1 MTDVADLQIKVDSKG
16 VITAT
21 RGLKKLDVQSGKT
34 EEKNKKLTK
43 SFSLVKAAA
52 TAFASALVIKQFI
65 ATAGAFETM
74 KISLEVV
81 TGSAEKATMAFGG
94 ILELAK
100 ETPFAVSELTEA
112 FIKLKALGLDPSE
125 ASLIS
130 YGNTASAMGKS
141 LNQMIEAVA
150 DAATGEFERLKEF
163 GIKARSQGDNVSF
176 TFQGVTKTVKKNA
189 EDIAG
194 YLQGIGEV
202 QFAGAMSKQMDTIN
216 GKISNLGDSTDML
229 FLKFSEAGAG
239 ETFKDI
245 MDLAITGVNGLGSAI
260 DLLPSAFIR
269 MFGAFDK
276 AMAMIVLGLG
286 TAANEVKSFWELD
299 ATTLENQRLINA
311 EFNKRI
317 ALIDLTT
324 QAAVSGEEKR
334 LAASAGGIDEAGK
347 GGKSKAQSEIEAD
360 LAQKAI
366 LTANAT
372 AFMQLNRDNQI
383 ESDGIALDA
392 LRAKQEEEANLV
404 LFAQA
409 KSLQD
414 KMIYDEQLIQQE
426 QQKNQAMRNIAQG
439 ALGDASALM
448 GAGSKK
454 AFAIGKSFSL
464 GQATVR
470 GFSAATSAWDAGMS
484 TGGPWAPAVAAAYTA
499 ASLIKTGVQI
509 KQIKGTQM
517 SGQAHDGM
525 DYIPKTGSYILEQG
539 EAVIKKQEAGK
550 LRAGDVGGG
559 NITFA
564 PVIQAFDADEI
575 GRNKDKLFE
584 GMRNSFIDWM
594 NEEGVRF
601 A

>member
-16 VITAT
+16 VIKAT
-21 RGLKKLDVQSGKT
+21 SGLKKLDVQSGKT

-43 SFSLVKAAA
+43 SFGIVKAAA

-125 ASLIS
+125 ASLVS

-245 MDLAITGVNGLGSAI
+245 MDLAISGVNGLGNAI

-347 GGKSKAQSEIEAD
+347 GGKVEATEAEIAAEAD
-360 LAQKAI
+360 K
-366 LTANAT
+366 NARL
-372 AFMQLNRDNQI
+372 M
-383 ESDGIALDA
+383 EMGIAFREADDEIRAESLQTRLD
-392 LRAKQEEEANLV
+392 EEANLV

-414 KMIYDEQLIQQE
+414 KQTYDEQLLQQE
-426 QQKNQAMRNIAQG
+426 AQKNAAMRNIAQG

-454 AFAIGKSFSL
+454 AFAIGKSFAL
-464 GQATVR
+464 GQATIK

-484 TGGPWAPAVAAAYTA
+484 TGGPFAPAVAAAYTA

-509 KQIKGTQM
+509 KQLKGTQM

-525 DYIPKTGSYILEQG
+525 DFVQNTGSYQLERG
-539 EAVIKKQEAGK
+539 EMVIDKGTSKEVRDGVTASS
-550 LRAGDVGGG
+550 
-559 NITFA
+559 ITFA
-564 PVIQAFDADEI
+564 PVLQIFDPDDV
-575 GRNKDKLFE
+575 GPNKDKLFL
-584 GMRNSFIDWM
+584 GMRNMFVDWM
-594 NEEGVRF
+594 NEEGLNF
-601 A
+601 S

>member
-21 RGLKKLDVQSGKT
+21 SGLKKLDVQSGKT
-34 EEKNKKLTK
+34 EDKNKKLTR
-43 SFSLVKAAA
+43 SFGLVKAAVG
-52 TAFASALVIKQFI
+52 AFAASLVIKQFI
-65 ATAGAFETM
+65 STAAAFETM
-74 KISLEVV
+74 KVSLEVV

-100 ETPFAVSELTEA
+100 ETPFSVSELTEA
-112 FIKLKALGLDPSE
+112 FIKLKSLGLDPSE

-141 LNQMIEAVA
+141 LNQMIEAIA
-150 DAATGEFERLKEF
+150 DASVGEFERLKEF
-163 GIKARSQGDNVSF
+163 GIKARSQGDQVSF

-189 EDIAG
+189 EEITG
-194 YLQGIGEV
+194 YLQGLGDV
-202 QFAGAMSKQMDTIN
+202 QFAGGMAMQMDT
-216 GKISNLGDSTDML
+216 
-229 FLKFSEAGAG
+229 
-239 ETFKDI
+239 
-245 MDLAITGVNGLGSAI
+245 VNGAFSNAGDAV
-260 DLLPSAFIR
+260 DLLANKLGESGLNTVVKEVTLSFAALVTGLANFFDSGDTTSKLEVQIMGVTGEIFALQSAVEDAQEGGWFQE
-269 MFGAFDK
+269 MFGGAERQID
-276 AMAMIVLGLG
+276 IY
-286 TAANEVKSFWELD
+286 VKQIDRLSTKLD
-299 ATTLENQRLINA
+299 DLNARLIVA
-311 EFNKRI
+311 Q
-317 ALIDLTT
+317 D
-324 QAAVSGEEKR
+324 QQG
-334 LAASAGGIDEAGK
+334 GGIDEAGK
-347 GGKSKAQSEIEAD
+347 GGKFEATEAEITAEADKNARLMEMDIAFRANVDEIRAQS
-360 LAQKAI
+360 LQ
-366 LTANAT
+366 T
-372 AFMQLNRDNQI
+372 R
-383 ESDGIALDA
+383 LD
-392 LRAKQEEEANLV
+392 EEANLV

-414 KMIYDEQLIQQE
+414 KQIYDDQLIQQE
-426 QQKNQAMRNIAQG
+426 NQKNQAMRNIAQG

-454 AFAIGKSFSL
+454 AFAIGKSFAL
-464 GQATVR
+464 GQATVK
-470 GFSAATSAWDAGMS
+470 GFSSAVSAWDAGMS

-509 KQIKGTQM
+509 KQIKGTQI

-550 LRAGDVGGG
+550 IRADDVGGG

-564 PVIQAFDADEI
+564 PVIQAFDPDEI